1 MNQEEHTKGKRRP
14 QKGEIVIKNQN
25 AINGSTKRC
34 HLKLKTIRDPTKFKK
49 KILIRLLRLPS
60 FEA

>member
-34 HLKLKTIRDPTKFKK
+34 HLKLKTIRDPTKLKK
-49 KILIRLLRLPS
+49 KITDQVIKATQ
-60 FEA
+60 F